1 MQTIHFHTA
10 ADFDSHTSFKWFLK
24 LSTMTCFCRLFQLL
38 AVFGIIICI
47 FVRSALSNFLMVTS
61 RVIFIY
67 SSPFIVGSN
76 PLWPV
81 IIFAYQYFIVSSSI
95 KYIIFEEKNCWIS
108 LSKVLGK
115 ILWALKVQTCFSHVT
130 LEKRRQSFKF
140 DRYAF

>member
-81 IIFAYQYFIVSSSI
+81 IIFAYQYFIVSSS
-95 KYIIFEEKNCWIS
+95 KTYHIIFEEKNRWVS
-108 LSKVLGK
+108 LSKVGEK
-115 ILWALKVQTCFSHVT
+115 FLWAVKVQTRFRPVT
-130 LEKRRQSFKF
+130 LEKTSNH
-140 DRYAF
+140 DMTSL